1 MSLGELRRMSLAPC
15 GISHFNPNM
24 SKSAVHNLEVTGE
37 WSNKCQGL
45 RYNINDLVREGRF
58 RWLRPAEVLFIL
70 QNHGDRQLAQQ
81 PPQKPAS
88 SLLPLLSFCSHF
100 SGSMFLFNK
109 RVLRYFRKDGHSWR
123 KKKDG
128 RTVGEAHERLKVGN
142 TEALNCYYAHG
153 EKNSNFQRRSYWMLD
168 PAYEH
173 IVLVHYR
180 DITEGRQLA
189 AFMSQSSPISS
200 TFSLSPSL
208 SCTQHPGF
216 TVVGSESYQQY
227 QNESSPGYGEICSD
241 AVINS
246 NGMNVSD
253 ITGRTEGVSSLPRV
267 EISQALRRLE
277 EQLSLNDDSSG
288 EIYPLYS
295 EIENSNDAENLVHD
309 KSSLV
314 QIQDNSNNLLLQP
327 HSGESSE
334 SQHQLLNL
342 DANMWKEMLDHC
354 RSSPASE
361 SQAKC
366 FEKWDEN
373 GMLQTL
379 SGSGSIEAT
388 QIDRWPKFGG
398 KEALES
404 SLTNLK
410 QVDDFKYPARAQI
423 NTFGSYTDQYT
434 TIFDQDPIGTSF
446 EADMSLTRFTI
457 HDISPDWGYASEATK
472 LLQIMATLHLPA
484 YVHLSHFKIFSS
496 VSMLNKPTLEV
507 VVIVGSYLCNPSDY
521 TWTCMFGDIE
531 VPVQI
536 IKEGAIRCQAPPH
549 LPGKVALCVTTGNR
563 VSCSEVRE
571 FEYRVKDDRGQSMVP
586 EVGGASKSSEELLL
600 LVRFVQMLLSDS
612 SVQRGDGLSNNDILE
627 KSKANEDSWSQV
639 IESLLFGT
647 STSMITV
654 DWLLQELLKDKLQQ
668 WLSSKSQEKNN
679 QMGYSLSRKEQE
691 IIHMIAGLG
700 LEWALHPILNAGV
713 SVNFRDIS
721 GWTALHWA
729 ACFGREKMVASLI
742 ASGAFAGAV
751 TDPSSHDPFGKTAAS
766 IASSCGHKGVAGY
779 LSEVALTSHLTSLT
793 LEESELSKGTAD
805 IEAEKTISSISTT
818 SPVTHE
824 DQLSLKDTLDAVR
837 NAAQAAARIQSAFR
851 AHSFRKRR
859 LREAAHAATTC
870 GDEYFILSNDVLG
883 LSAAS
888 KLAFRNMRDY
898 NSAALSIQKKYR
910 GWKGRKDFLAFR
922 QKVVKIQ
929 AHVRGYQVR
938 KEYKVCWAVGVLEK
952 VVLRWRR
959 RGVGLRGVRLEEEPI
974 EDEDILKL
982 FRKQKVDAAIN
993 EAVSRVL
1000 LMVDSP
1006 EARQQYDRI
1015 LEKYRQAKTS
1025 ELMLRDPCILS
1036 ISYPFCTDDNC
1047 DTLHWLL
1054 LSLEEWRVIQYPL
1067 AHSDISIAENSN
1079 VYCSQRCLENNSA
1092 IPSACG

>member
-1 MSLGELRRMSLAPC
+1 MAESG
-15 GISHFNPNM
+15 
-24 SKSAVHNLEVTGE
+24 
-37 WSNKCQGL
+37 
-45 RYNINDLVREGRF
+45 YNINDLVREGLS

-70 QNHGDRQLAQQ
+70 QNHEDHQLAHQ
-81 PPQKPAS
+81 PPQKPA
-88 SLLPLLSFCSHF
+88 

-128 RTVGEAHERLKVGN
+128 RTVAEAHERLKVGN
-142 TEALNCYYAHG
+142 AEALNCYYAHG
-153 EKNSNFQRRSYWMLD
+153 EKNSNFQRRSYWILD

-180 DITEGRQLA
+180 DITEGRQIG

-208 SCTQHPGF
+208 YSTQHPGF

-227 QNESSPGYGEICSD
+227 QDESRPGYGEICSD
-241 AVINS
+241 AVIHI

-253 ITGRTEGVSSLPRV
+253 ITRMMEGVGSSPKV

-277 EQLSLNDDSSG
+277 EQLNLNDDSSA

-314 QIQDNSNNLLLQP
+314 QIQDNSNNHLLLP

-334 SQHQLLNL
+334 SQDQLLSL
-342 DANMWKEMLDHC
+342 GANMWKEMLDHC
-354 RSSPASE
+354 RSSPAAQ
-361 SQAKC
+361 SQTKC
-366 FEKWDEN
+366 FEKFDEN
-373 GMLQTL
+373 GMLQTS
-379 SGSGSIEAT
+379 SGSEPIEAT
-388 QIDRWPKFGG
+388 KSDRWPKIGG
-398 KEALES
+398 KEALKS
-404 SLTNLK
+404 SVTNLK
-410 QVDDFKYPARAQI
+410 QVDDFKYLARAQI
-423 NTFGSYTDQYT
+423 NTFGSYPDQCT
-434 TIFDQDPIGTSF
+434 TIFDQDQIGISF
-446 EADMSLTRFTI
+446 EANMSLTIVQKQKFTI
-457 HDISPDWGYASEATK
+457 HDISPDWGYASDATK
-472 LLQIMATLHLPA
+472 
-484 YVHLSHFKIFSS
+484 
-496 VSMLNKPTLEV
+496 V
-507 VVIVGSYLCNPSDY
+507 VVVGSYLCNPSEY

-563 VSCSEVRE
+563 VPCSEVRD
-571 FEYRVKDDRGQSMVP
+571 FEYRAKLDDRGQNILP
-586 EVGGASKSSEELLL
+586 EVSGASKSSEELLL

-612 SVQRGDGLSNNDILE
+612 SVQRGDGSESCNNILE
-627 KSKANEDSWSQV
+627 KSKASEDSWSQV
-639 IESLLFGT
+639 IESLLCGTLT
-647 STSMITV
+647 STVTV
-654 DWLLQELLKDKLQQ
+654 DWLLQELLKNKLQQ
-668 WLSSKSQEKNN
+668 WLSSKLQVKNN
-679 QMGYSLSRKEQE
+679 EMGYSLSRKDQG

-700 LEWALHPILNAGV
+700 FEWALHPVLNAGV
-713 SVNFRDIS
+713 SANFRDIS

-729 ACFGREKMVASLI
+729 ARFGREKMVASLI

-766 IASSCGHKGVAGY
+766 IASTCGHKGVAGY
-779 LSEVALTSHLTSLT
+779 LSEMALTSHLTSLT
-793 LEESELSKGTAD
+793 LEESEVSRGTAD
-805 IEAEKTISSISTT
+805 IEAEKTISSITT
-818 SPVTHE
+818 SSSVTHE
-824 DQLSLKDTLDAVR
+824 DQISLKNTLDAVR

-859 LREAAHAATTC
+859 LREAAHSATTC
-870 GDEYFILSNDVLG
+870 GDEYCILSNDVLG
-883 LSAAS
+883 LSASS

-898 NSAALSIQKKYR
+898 NSAALSIQKKYQR
-910 GWKGRKDFLAFR
+910 WKGRKDFLAFR

-938 KEYKVCWAVGVLEK
+938 KEYKVCWAVGILEK
-952 VVLRWRR
+952 VVLRWHR
-959 RGVGLRGVRLEEEPI
+959 RGVGLRGFRLEDETIEES

-1000 LMVDSP
+1000 SMVDSP
-1006 EARQQYDRI
+1006 EARQQYHRI
-1015 LEKYRQAKTS
+1015 LGKYRQAK
-1025 ELMLRDPCILS
+1025 EILS
-1036 ISYPFCTDDNC
+1036 SN
-1047 DTLHWLL
+1047 L
-1054 LSLEEWRVIQYPL
+1054 LSP
-1067 AHSDISIAENSN
+1067 
-1079 VYCSQRCLENNSA
+1079 
-1092 IPSACG
+1092 CGRLSLQE

>member
-1 MSLGELRRMSLAPC
+1 MAESG
-15 GISHFNPNM
+15 
-24 SKSAVHNLEVTGE
+24 
-37 WSNKCQGL
+37 
-45 RYNINDLVREGRF
+45 YNINDLVREGHF

-70 QNHGDRQLAQQ
+70 QNHDDHQLAHQ
-81 PPQKPAS
+81 PPQKPA
-88 SLLPLLSFCSHF
+88 

-142 TEALNCYYAHG
+142 AEALNCYYAHG
-153 EKNSNFQRRSYWMLD
+153 EKNSNFQRRSYWILD

-180 DITEGRQLA
+180 DITEIA

-200 TFSLSPSL
+200 TFPLSPSL
-208 SCTQHPGF
+208 YSTQHPDF
-216 TVVGSESYQQY
+216 TVLGSESYQQY
-227 QNESSPGYGEICSD
+227 QDESRPGYGEICSD
-241 AVINS
+241 AVIHS

-253 ITGRTEGVSSLPRV
+253 ITRMMEGVSNSPKV

-277 EQLSLNDDSSG
+277 EQLNLNDDCSP
-288 EIYPLYS
+288 EIYSLYS
-295 EIENSNDAENLVHD
+295 EIKNSNDAENVVHD

-314 QIQDNSNNLLLQP
+314 QIQDNSNNLLLLP

-334 SQHQLLNL
+334 SQDQLLNL

-354 RSSPASE
+354 MSSPAAQ

-366 FEKWDEN
+366 FEKLDEN
-373 GMLQTL
+373 GMLQTS
-379 SGSGSIEAT
+379 SGSESIEAT
-388 QIDRWPKFGG
+388 KSDRWPKIGG

-404 SLTNLK
+404 SVTNLK
-410 QVDDFKYPARAQI
+410 QVDDFKYLARAQI
-423 NTFGSYTDQYT
+423 NSFGSYPDQCT
-434 TIFDQDPIGTSF
+434 TIFDQDQIGISF
-446 EADMSLTRFTI
+446 EANMSLSIVQKQKFTI
-457 HDISPDWGYASEATK
+457 HDISPDWGYASDATK
-472 LLQIMATLHLPA
+472 
-484 YVHLSHFKIFSS
+484 
-496 VSMLNKPTLEV
+496 
-507 VVIVGSYLCNPSDY
+507 VVIVGSYLCNPSEY

-549 LPGKVALCVTTGNR
+549 LPGKVELCVTTGNR
-563 VSCSEVRE
+563 TPCSEVRD
-571 FEYRVKDDRGQSMVP
+571 FEYRAKLDDRGQNVVP

-612 SVQRGDGLSNNDILE
+612 SLQRGDGSESSIDILE
-627 KSKANEDSWSQV
+627 KSKASEDSWSQV

-647 STSMITV
+647 STSTV
-654 DWLLQELLKDKLQQ
+654 TIDWLLQELLKNKLQQ
-668 WLSSKSQEKNN
+668 WLSSKLQVKNN
-679 QMGYSLSRKEQE
+679 EMGYSLSRKDQG
-691 IIHMIAGLG
+691 IVHMIAGLG
-700 LEWALHPILNAGV
+700 FEWALHPVLNAGV
-713 SVNFRDIS
+713 SANFRDIR

-729 ACFGREKMVASLI
+729 ARFGREKMVASLI

-751 TDPSSHDPFGKTAAS
+751 TDPSSQDPFGKTAAS

-793 LEESELSKGTAD
+793 LEESEVSKGTAD
-805 IEAEKTISSISTT
+805 IEAEKTISNITTT

-859 LREAAHAATTC
+859 LREAAHVATTC
-870 GDEYFILSNDVLG
+870 RDEYCILSNDVLG

-910 GWKGRKDFLAFR
+910 GWKGRKDFLVFR

-938 KEYKVCWAVGVLEK
+938 MEYKVCWAVGILEK

-959 RGVGLRGVRLEEEPI
+959 RGVGLRGFRLEDEPI
-974 EDEDILKL
+974 EESENEDILKL
-982 FRKQKVDAAIN
+982 FRKQSVDAAIN

-1000 LMVDSP
+1000 SMVDSP
-1006 EARQQYDRI
+1006 EARQQYCRI
-1015 LEKYRQAKTS
+1015 LEKYQQAKA
-1025 ELMLRDPCILS
+1025 ELAGAKSDA
-1036 ISYPFCTDDNC
+1036 ISTA
-1047 DTLHWLL
+1047 
-1054 LSLEEWRVIQYPL
+1054 Q
-1067 AHSDISIAENSN
+1067 SDISNAENN
-1079 VYCSQRCLENNSA
+1079 DVYHS
-1092 IPSACG
+1092 

>member
-1 MSLGELRRMSLAPC
+1 MAESG
-15 GISHFNPNM
+15 
-24 SKSAVHNLEVTGE
+24 
-37 WSNKCQGL
+37 
-45 RYNINDLVREGRF
+45 YNINDLFREGRF

-70 QNHGDRQLAQQ
+70 QNHEDQQLAHQ

-88 SLLPLLSFCSHF
+88 
-100 SGSMFLFNK
+100 GSIFLFNK

-128 RTVGEAHERLKVGN
+128 KTVGEAHERLKVGN
-142 TEALNCYYAHG
+142 AEALNCYYAHG

-168 PAYEH
+168 LAYEH

-180 DITEGRQLA
+180 DISEIG
-189 AFMSQSSPISS
+189 AFMSQSSSISS
-200 TFSLSPSL
+200 TFSLSPCLYS
-208 SCTQHPGF
+208 TQHPGF
-216 TVVGSESYQQY
+216 TVVGSEAYQQY
-227 QNESSPGYGEICSD
+227 QNEFSPGYGEICSD

-246 NGMNVSD
+246 NWMNVSN
-253 ITGRTEGVSSLPRV
+253 ITRRSEGLSSSPRV
-267 EISQALRRLE
+267 EISQALRSLE
-277 EQLSLNDDSSG
+277 EQLSLNDDSAA
-288 EIYPLYS
+288 EMFPLYS
-295 EIENSNDAENLVHD
+295 DIENSNDAENLVYD
-309 KSSLV
+309 KSSHV

-354 RSSPASE
+354 RSSAAAQ

-366 FEKWDEN
+366 FEKLDEN
-373 GMLQTL
+373 GMLQTS
-379 SGSGSIEAT
+379 SGSEPIEAT
-388 QIDRWPKFGG
+388 ESDRWPKFGG
-398 KEALES
+398 KEELKS
-404 SLTNLK
+404 SVTNLK
-410 QVDDFKYPARAQI
+410 QVDDFKYLASAHI
-423 NTFGSYTDQYT
+423 NTFGSYPDQYA
-434 TIFDQDPIGTSF
+434 TIFDQDQIGTSF
-446 EADMSLTRFTI
+446 EADMSLTIVQKQKFTI

-472 LLQIMATLHLPA
+472 
-484 YVHLSHFKIFSS
+484 
-496 VSMLNKPTLEV
+496 
-507 VVIVGSYLCNPSDY
+507 VVIVGSYLCNPSEY
-521 TWTCMFGDIE
+521 TWKCMFGDIE

-536 IKEGAIRCQAPPH
+536 IKEGAIRCQAPPY

-571 FEYRVKDDRGQSMVP
+571 FEYRVKLDDRGQNILP

-612 SVQRGDGLSNNDILE
+612 SVQKGDGSQSSNDILE
-627 KSKANEDSWSQV
+627 KSKASEDSWSQV

-647 STSMITV
+647 STSVITV
-654 DWLLQELLKDKLQQ
+654 DWLLQELLKNKLQQ
-668 WLSSKSQEKNN
+668 WLSSKLQVKNN
-679 QMGYSLSRKEQE
+679 EMVYSLSRKEQG

-700 LEWALHPILNAGV
+700 FEWALHPILNTGV
-713 SVNFRDIS
+713 SANFRDIS

-729 ACFGREKMVASLI
+729 ARFGREKMVASLI

-751 TDPSSHDPFGKTAAS
+751 TDPSSQDPFGKTAAS

-793 LEESELSKGTAD
+793 LEESEVSKGTAV

-818 SPVTHE
+818 SPFTHE

-851 AHSFRKRR
+851 AHSFRKRQ
-859 LREAAHAATTC
+859 LREAAHAVTTC
-870 GDEYFILSNDVLG
+870 RDEYCILTNNVLG

-938 KEYKVCWAVGVLEK
+938 KEYKVCWAVGILEK

-959 RGVGLRGVRLEEEPI
+959 RGVGLRGFRLEEEPI
-974 EDEDILKL
+974 EESEDEDILKL

-1000 LMVDSP
+1000 SMVDSL
-1006 EARQQYDRI
+1006 EARQQYHRI
-1015 LEKYRQAKTS
+1015 LEKYRQAKQA
-1025 ELMLRDPCILS
+1025 ELGGVKSDT
-1036 ISYPFCTDDNC
+1036 IST
-1047 DTLHWLL
+1047 
-1054 LSLEEWRVIQYPL
+1054 
-1067 AHSDISIAENSN
+1067 AHSDISNAENN
-1079 VYCSQRCLENNSA
+1079 DVYHLQRC
-1092 IPSACG
+1092 

>member
-1 MSLGELRRMSLAPC
+1 MAESG
-15 GISHFNPNM
+15 
-24 SKSAVHNLEVTGE
+24 
-37 WSNKCQGL
+37 
-45 RYNINDLVREGRF
+45 YNINDLVREGLS

-70 QNHGDRQLAQQ
+70 QNHEDHQLAHQ
-81 PPQKPAS
+81 PPQKPA
-88 SLLPLLSFCSHF
+88 

-128 RTVGEAHERLKVGN
+128 RTVAEAHERLKVGN
-142 TEALNCYYAHG
+142 AEALNCYYAHG
-153 EKNSNFQRRSYWMLD
+153 EKNSNFQRRSYWILD

-180 DITEGRQLA
+180 DITEIG

-208 SCTQHPGF
+208 YSTQHPGF

-227 QNESSPGYGEICSD
+227 QDESRPGYGEICSD
-241 AVINS
+241 AVIHI

-253 ITGRTEGVSSLPRV
+253 ITRMMEGVGSSPKV

-277 EQLSLNDDSSG
+277 EQLNLNDDSSA

-314 QIQDNSNNLLLQP
+314 QIQDNSNNHLLLP

-334 SQHQLLNL
+334 SQDQLLSL
-342 DANMWKEMLDHC
+342 GANMWKEMLDHC
-354 RSSPASE
+354 RSSPAAQ
-361 SQAKC
+361 SQTKC
-366 FEKWDEN
+366 FEKFDEN
-373 GMLQTL
+373 GMLQTS
-379 SGSGSIEAT
+379 SGSEPIEAT
-388 QIDRWPKFGG
+388 KSDRWPKIGG
-398 KEALES
+398 KEALKS
-404 SLTNLK
+404 SVTNLK
-410 QVDDFKYPARAQI
+410 QVDDFKYLARAQI
-423 NTFGSYTDQYT
+423 NTFGSYPDQCT
-434 TIFDQDPIGTSF
+434 TIFDQDQIGISF
-446 EADMSLTRFTI
+446 EANMSLTIVQKQKFTI
-457 HDISPDWGYASEATK
+457 HDISPDWGYASDATK
-472 LLQIMATLHLPA
+472 
-484 YVHLSHFKIFSS
+484 
-496 VSMLNKPTLEV
+496 V
-507 VVIVGSYLCNPSDY
+507 VVVGSYLCNPSEY

-563 VSCSEVRE
+563 VPCSEVRD
-571 FEYRVKDDRGQSMVP
+571 FEYRAKLDDRGQNILP
-586 EVGGASKSSEELLL
+586 EVSGASKSSEELLL

-612 SVQRGDGLSNNDILE
+612 SVQRGDGSESCNNILE
-627 KSKANEDSWSQV
+627 KSKASEDSWSQV
-639 IESLLFGT
+639 IESLLCGTLT
-647 STSMITV
+647 STVTV
-654 DWLLQELLKDKLQQ
+654 DWLLQELLKNKLQQ
-668 WLSSKSQEKNN
+668 WLSSKLQVKNN
-679 QMGYSLSRKEQE
+679 EMGYSLSRKDQG

-700 LEWALHPILNAGV
+700 FEWALHPVLNAGV
-713 SVNFRDIS
+713 SANFRDIS

-729 ACFGREKMVASLI
+729 ARFGREKMVASLI

-766 IASSCGHKGVAGY
+766 IASTCGHKGVAGY
-779 LSEVALTSHLTSLT
+779 LSEMALTSHLTSLT
-793 LEESELSKGTAD
+793 LEESEVSRGTAD
-805 IEAEKTISSISTT
+805 IEAEKTISSITT
-818 SPVTHE
+818 SSSVTHE
-824 DQLSLKDTLDAVR
+824 DQISLKNTLDAVR

-859 LREAAHAATTC
+859 LREAAHSATTC
-870 GDEYFILSNDVLG
+870 GDEYCILSNDVLG
-883 LSAAS
+883 LSASS

-898 NSAALSIQKKYR
+898 NSAALSIQKKYQR
-910 GWKGRKDFLAFR
+910 WKGRKDFLAFR

-938 KEYKVCWAVGVLEK
+938 KEYKVCWAVGILEK
-952 VVLRWRR
+952 VVLRWHR
-959 RGVGLRGVRLEEEPI
+959 RGVGLRGFRLEDETIEES

-1000 LMVDSP
+1000 SMVDSP
-1006 EARQQYDRI
+1006 EARQQYHRI
-1015 LEKYRQAKTS
+1015 LGKYRQAKA
-1025 ELMLRDPCILS
+1025 ELAGVKSDT
-1036 ISYPFCTDDNC
+1036 IST
-1047 DTLHWLL
+1047 
-1054 LSLEEWRVIQYPL
+1054 
-1067 AHSDISIAENSN
+1067 AHSDISNAENNDEYHS
-1079 VYCSQRCLENNSA
+1079 
-1092 IPSACG
+1092 

>member
-1 MSLGELRRMSLAPC
+1 MAESG
-15 GISHFNPNM
+15 
-24 SKSAVHNLEVTGE
+24 
-37 WSNKCQGL
+37 
-45 RYNINDLVREGRF
+45 YNINDLVREGLS

-70 QNHGDRQLAQQ
+70 QNHEDHQLAHQ
-81 PPQKPAS
+81 PPQKPA
-88 SLLPLLSFCSHF
+88 

-128 RTVGEAHERLKVGN
+128 RTVAEAHERLKVGN
-142 TEALNCYYAHG
+142 AEALNCYYAHG
-153 EKNSNFQRRSYWMLD
+153 EKNSNFQRRSYWILD

-180 DITEGRQLA
+180 DITEGRQIG

-208 SCTQHPGF
+208 YSTQHPGF

-227 QNESSPGYGEICSD
+227 QDESRPGYGEICSD
-241 AVINS
+241 AVIHI

-253 ITGRTEGVSSLPRV
+253 ITRMMEGVGSSPKV

-277 EQLSLNDDSSG
+277 EQLNLNDDSSA

-314 QIQDNSNNLLLQP
+314 QIQDNSNNHLLLP

-334 SQHQLLNL
+334 SQDQLLSL
-342 DANMWKEMLDHC
+342 GANMWKEMLDHC
-354 RSSPASE
+354 RSSPAAQ
-361 SQAKC
+361 SQTKC
-366 FEKWDEN
+366 FEKFDEN
-373 GMLQTL
+373 GMLQTS
-379 SGSGSIEAT
+379 SGSEPIEAT
-388 QIDRWPKFGG
+388 KSDRWPKIGG
-398 KEALES
+398 KEALKS
-404 SLTNLK
+404 SVTNLK
-410 QVDDFKYPARAQI
+410 QVDDFKYLARAQI
-423 NTFGSYTDQYT
+423 NTFGSYPDQCT
-434 TIFDQDPIGTSF
+434 TIFDQDQIGISF
-446 EADMSLTRFTI
+446 EANMSLTIVQKQKFTI
-457 HDISPDWGYASEATK
+457 HDISPDWGYASDATK
-472 LLQIMATLHLPA
+472 
-484 YVHLSHFKIFSS
+484 
-496 VSMLNKPTLEV
+496 V
-507 VVIVGSYLCNPSDY
+507 VVVGSYLCNPSEY

-563 VSCSEVRE
+563 VPCSEVRD
-571 FEYRVKDDRGQSMVP
+571 FEYRAKLDDRGQNILP
-586 EVGGASKSSEELLL
+586 EVSGASKSSEELLL

-612 SVQRGDGLSNNDILE
+612 SVQRGDGSESCNNILE
-627 KSKANEDSWSQV
+627 KSKASEDSWSQV
-639 IESLLFGT
+639 IESLLCGTLT
-647 STSMITV
+647 STVTV
-654 DWLLQELLKDKLQQ
+654 DWLLQELLKNKLQQ
-668 WLSSKSQEKNN
+668 WLSSKLQVKNN
-679 QMGYSLSRKEQE
+679 EMGYSLSRKDQG

-700 LEWALHPILNAGV
+700 FEWALHPVLNAGV
-713 SVNFRDIS
+713 SANFRDIS

-729 ACFGREKMVASLI
+729 ARFGREKMVASLI

-766 IASSCGHKGVAGY
+766 IASTCGHKGVAGY
-779 LSEVALTSHLTSLT
+779 LSEMALTSHLTSLT
-793 LEESELSKGTAD
+793 LEESEVSRGTAD
-805 IEAEKTISSISTT
+805 IEAEKTISSITT
-818 SPVTHE
+818 SSSVTHE
-824 DQLSLKDTLDAVR
+824 DQISLKNTLDAVR

-859 LREAAHAATTC
+859 LREAAHSATTC
-870 GDEYFILSNDVLG
+870 GDEYCILSNDVLG
-883 LSAAS
+883 LSASS

-898 NSAALSIQKKYR
+898 NSAALSIQKKYQR
-910 GWKGRKDFLAFR
+910 WKGRKDFLAFR

-938 KEYKVCWAVGVLEK
+938 KEYKVCWAVGILEK
-952 VVLRWRR
+952 VVLRWHR
-959 RGVGLRGVRLEEEPI
+959 RGVGLRGFRLEDETIEES

-1000 LMVDSP
+1000 SMVDSP
-1006 EARQQYDRI
+1006 EARQQYHRI
-1015 LEKYRQAKTS
+1015 LGKYRQAKA
-1025 ELMLRDPCILS
+1025 ELAGVKSDT
-1036 ISYPFCTDDNC
+1036 IST
-1047 DTLHWLL
+1047 
-1054 LSLEEWRVIQYPL
+1054 
-1067 AHSDISIAENSN
+1067 AHSDISNAENNDEYHS
-1079 VYCSQRCLENNSA
+1079 
-1092 IPSACG
+1092 

>member
-1 MSLGELRRMSLAPC
+1 MAESG
-15 GISHFNPNM
+15 
-24 SKSAVHNLEVTGE
+24 
-37 WSNKCQGL
+37 
-45 RYNINDLVREGRF
+45 YNVNDLVREGRF

-70 QNHGDRQLAQQ
+70 QNHEDRQLAHQ
-81 PPQKPAS
+81 PPQKPA
-88 SLLPLLSFCSHF
+88 

-109 RVLRYFRKDGHSWR
+109 RVLRYFRKDGHNWR

-128 RTVGEAHERLKVGN
+128 RAVGEAHERLKVGN
-142 TEALNCYYAHG
+142 AEALNCYYAHG
-153 EKNSNFQRRSYWMLD
+153 EKNPNFQRRSYWMLD

-180 DITEGRQLA
+180 DITEGKQIA
-189 AFMSQSSPISS
+189 AFMSQSSPVSS
-200 TFSLSPSL
+200 TFCLSPSL
-208 SCTQHPGF
+208 SSTQHPGF
-216 TVVGSESYQQY
+216 TVVGSESCQQY

-309 KSSLV
+309 KNSLF

-334 SQHQLLNL
+334 SQDQLLNL
-342 DANMWKEMLDHC
+342 DDNMWKEMLDHC
-354 RSSPASE
+354 RSSPAAE

-366 FEKWDEN
+366 FGKWDEN
-373 GMLQTL
+373 GMLQTS
-379 SGSGSIEAT
+379 SGSVPIEAT
-388 QIDRWPKFGG
+388 ESDRWPKFGG

-423 NTFGSYTDQYT
+423 NTFGSYPDQYT
-434 TIFDQDPIGTSF
+434 TIFDQDQIGTSF
-446 EADMSLTRFTI
+446 EADMSLTIVQKQKFTI
-457 HDISPDWGYASEATK
+457 HDISPDWGYSSETTK
-472 LLQIMATLHLPA
+472 
-484 YVHLSHFKIFSS
+484 
-496 VSMLNKPTLEV
+496 

-549 LPGKVALCVTTGNR
+549 LPGKVALCITTGNR

-571 FEYRVKDDRGQSMVP
+571 FEYRVKIDDRGQSILP

-612 SVQRGDGLSNNDILE
+612 SVQKGDGSESNNDILE
-627 KSKANEDSWSQV
+627 KSKASEDSWSQV
-639 IESLLFGT
+639 IESLFFGT
-647 STSMITV
+647 SASMITV

-668 WLSSKSQEKNN
+668 WLSSKLQEKDN
-679 QMGYSLSRKEQE
+679 QIGYSLSRKEQG

-700 LEWALHPILNAGV
+700 FEWALHPILNAGV

-729 ACFGREKMVASLI
+729 ARFGRETMVASLI

-751 TDPSSHDPFGKTAAS
+751 TDPSSKDPFGKTAAS

-779 LSEVALTSHLTSLT
+779 LSEVALTSHLKSLT

-805 IEAEKTISSISTT
+805 VEAEKTISSVSTT

-859 LREAAHAATTC
+859 LREAACAATTC
-870 GDEYFILSNDVLG
+870 GDEYWILSNDALG

-888 KLAFRNMRDY
+888 KLAFRNTRDY

-910 GWKGRKDFLAFR
+910 GWKCRKDFLAFR
-922 QKVVKIQ
+922 LKVVKIQ

-938 KEYKVCWAVGVLEK
+938 KEYKVCWAVGILEK

-959 RGVGLRGVRLEEEPI
+959 RGVGLRGFRLEEEPI

-982 FRKQKVDAAIN
+982 FRKKKVDAAIN

-1000 LMVDSP
+1000 SMVDSP
-1006 EARQQYDRI
+1006 EARRQYHRI
-1015 LEKYRQAKTS
+1015 LEKYRQAK
-1025 ELMLRDPCILS
+1025 
-1036 ISYPFCTDDNC
+1036 
-1047 DTLHWLL
+1047 
-1054 LSLEEWRVIQYPL
+1054 
-1067 AHSDISIAENSN
+1067 A
-1079 VYCSQRCLENNSA
+1079 
-1092 IPSACG
+1092 G